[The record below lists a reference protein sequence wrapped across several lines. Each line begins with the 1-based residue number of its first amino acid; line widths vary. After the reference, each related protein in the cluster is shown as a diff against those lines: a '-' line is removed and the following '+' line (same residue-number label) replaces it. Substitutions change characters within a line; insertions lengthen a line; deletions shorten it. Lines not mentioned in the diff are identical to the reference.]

1 MKKKDLSG
9 TRSKTSKE
17 LTKLVEK
24 KSLEY
29 AKVRAAIKAGQ
40 EKNLKKVKLIRHEIS
55 QILTVIK
62 EKEIVDKLEKKD
74 EKKDSKEKVIEKKQ

>member
-9 TRSKTSKE
+9 VRSKTIKE
-17 LTKLVEK
+17 LVKLVEK

-29 AKVRAAIKAGQ
+29 AKVKAAIKAGQ

-62 EKEIVDKLEKKD
+62 EKEIVDKLEKKK
-74 EKKDSKEKVIEKKQ
+74 EIKDSKVKITERKK

>member
-9 TRSKTSKE
+9 IRSKTSKE
-17 LTKLVEK
+17 LYKLVEK

-40 EKNLKKVKLIRHEIS
+40 EKNLKKVKLIRHDIS

-62 EKEIVDKLEKKD
+62 EKEIVDKLENMN
-74 EKKDSKEKVIEKKQ
+74 EKKIVKKRL